1 LRQTGREPHG
11 PSAEIALEKAWRH
24 YAARLFPI
32 LPPTV
37 TKPEKSRIMRD
48 ISIRASG
55 ESSATDLHRSIQG
68 PIESLWQ
75 RFHSMVRIR
84 TGT

>member
-1 LRQTGREPHG
+1 MAKET
-11 PSAEIALEKAWRH
+11 SADFVSNPAWRH

-32 LPPTV
+32 LPQSV
-37 TKPEKSRIMRD
+37 TKPEKSRIMPGHIDPR
-48 ISIRASG
+48 IRRI
-55 ESSATDLHRSIQG
+55 LCHRSLRQSLWLITG